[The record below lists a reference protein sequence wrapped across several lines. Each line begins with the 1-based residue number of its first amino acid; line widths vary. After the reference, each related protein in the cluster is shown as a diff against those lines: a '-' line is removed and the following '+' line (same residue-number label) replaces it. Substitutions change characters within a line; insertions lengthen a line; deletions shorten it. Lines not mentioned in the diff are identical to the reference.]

1 MSTRIRYVK
10 DAEGNFLSMQ
20 VYKDSQGY
28 EIKTRI
34 GSDGKSGSVVLASD
48 LTPIVELT
56 ATSPHKIKIK
66 LKKAMKQLGVKFDK
80 EKRG

>member
-1 MSTRIRYVK
+1 MNTRIRYVNTSDGSK
-10 DAEGNFLSMQ
+10 LSMQ
-20 VYKDSQGY
+20 VFKDKDGY
-28 EIKTRI
+28 DIKTKI
-34 GSDGKSGSVVLASD
+34 YADGKSGAIVFASD

-80 EKRG
+80 ERRR